1 MTKTYKY
8 LLPITAVF
16 TATLLIANTL
26 DVKIFMLFGLE
37 LPAGIVIFP
46 LAYLADDMLTE
57 VYGFAVSRRVIWSGL
72 AALAIMVG
80 AYELARALPSAS
92 FWRDQAAFD
101 TTLAQVPRIV
111 LASVIAYFFGEF
123 SNSFVVAKMKV
134 WTTGRFMALRF
145 VASTIVGQFVD
156 TTLFVLIAFVGTF
169 APAEL
174 VQVVF
179 SAWLVKVGWE
189 FIALPVTVPFVRW
202 LKRAEN
208 EDFFDKDT
216 NFNPFLVR

>member
-1 MTKTYKY
+1 MTRTYKY
-8 LLPITAVF
+8 LLPITAIF
-16 TATLLIANTL
+16 TATLLVANTL
-26 DVKIFMLFGLE
+26 DVKIFSFFGLD
-37 LPAGIVIFP
+37 LPAGIIIFP

-80 AYELARALPSAS
+80 GYEIARILPGAS
-92 FWRDQAAFD
+92 FWHDQTAFD

-123 SNSFVVAKMKV
+123 ANSFVVAKLKV
-134 WTTGRFMALRF
+134 WMSGRFMAVRF
-145 VASTIVGQFVD
+145 VASTVVGQFVD
-156 TTLFVLIAFVGTF
+156 TSLFVLIAFTGTF
-169 APAEL
+169 APNEL
-174 VQVVF
+174 LQVVI
-179 SAWLVKVGWE
+179 SAWLVKSGWE
-189 FIALPVTVPFVRW
+189 FIALPFTVPFVRW

-208 EDFFDKDT
+208 EDYFDKDT